1 MRVFSPPFV
10 LLGLIV
16 CHIRVLF
23 SLSVSVMSPYLWLS
37 HVIEMSREQQKDAST
52 IAIYG
57 VLVGG
62 SLLISICGA
71 FSVFYA
77 TLGSSEKLHD
87 KMSTAVIRAPVL
99 FFDTNPSGRIANR
112 FSKDIGCMDDLLPTC
127 ALHAQHYILLS
138 VVGLLLPSIAN
149 PWLLLALV
157 PFIVIASIVTR
168 HYLKSSRELKRL
180 EAVRCSPV
188 YSHISATVRGLEVI
202 HCSNMEADFLERFY
216 RLDIDR
222 RQYF

>member
-1 MRVFSPPFV
+1 MVD
-10 LLGLIV
+10 
-16 CHIRVLF
+16 
-23 SLSVSVMSPYLWLS
+23 
-37 HVIEMSREQQKDAST
+37 MSRDQQRT
-52 IAIYG
+52 PTTMAIYG
-57 VLVGG
+57 VLAGG
-62 SLLISICGA
+62 SLLISLCGS

-77 TLGSSEKLHD
+77 TLRSSEKLHD

-99 FFDTNPSGRIANR
+99 FFDTNPSGRITNR

-138 VVGLLLPSIAN
+138 VVALLLPSIAN

-157 PFIVIASIVTR
+157 PFIVIAFIVTR

-180 EAVRCSPV
+180 DAVRCSPV
-188 YSHISATVRGLEVI
+188 YSHISETVRGLEVI

-216 RLDIDR
+216 R
-222 RQYF
+222 

>member
-1 MRVFSPPFV
+1 MVD
-10 LLGLIV
+10 
-16 CHIRVLF
+16 
-23 SLSVSVMSPYLWLS
+23 
-37 HVIEMSREQQKDAST
+37 MSRDQQRAPST
-52 IAIYG
+52 MAIYG
-57 VLVGG
+57 VLAGG
-62 SLLISICGA
+62 SFVISLWGSI
-71 FSVFYA
+71 SVFYA

-112 FSKDIGCMDDLLPTC
+112 FSKDIGCMDELFPES

-157 PFIVIASIVTR
+157 PFIVIASFVTR

-180 EAVRCSPV
+180 EAVSCSPV
-188 YSHISATVRGLEVI
+188 YSHISETVRGLEVI
-202 HCSNMEADFLERFY
+202 HCSNMEVEFLARFY
-216 RLDIDR
+216 R
-222 RQYF
+222 